1 MLVLWVSLQP
11 VASPVSRCDPHHK
24 GTDAPMRSSETGGI
38 RANAVTNAG
47 IDSTGKVAE
56 IRRDKGMIVTNGRN
70 DDKSLPQSGSFRDR

>member
-1 MLVLWVSLQP
+1 
-11 VASPVSRCDPHHK
+11 
-24 GTDAPMRSSETGGI
+24 MRSSETGGI